1 MKVGLPLMRN
11 VLTQLAKSMLK
22 PLAITTVAAAAAD
35 AKIYKK
41 NRIWD
46 SYDFWFRTTALMISS
61 KTKK

>member
-46 SYDFWFRTTALMISS
+46 SYDF
-61 KTKK
+61 

>member
-11 VLTQLAKSMLK
+11 VLTRLAKSMLK
-22 PLAITTVAAAAAD
+22 PLAITTVAAAAAAAAD

-46 SYDFWFRTTALMISS
+46 SYDF
-61 KTKK
+61 